1 MSPETEFVTKKEFE
15 HEIEKVRTTQEFDRQ
30 LNDFRIDSIR
40 EMLEERFKSIDERF
54 KSIDERFKDLNSII
68 DVRFEIMQAKMDKS
82 LAEHKEVTARLEGK
96 INAVESK
103 LDMFIHGRYWEIA
116 GVGLIV
122 GLVTFFV
129 QYFVK

>member
-1 MSPETEFVTKKEFE
+1 MSAETEFVTKKEFE

-40 EMLEERFKSIDERF
+40 EMLDERSKNF
-54 KSIDERFKDLNSII
+54 NSII
-68 DVRFEIMQAKMDKS
+68 DARFEIMQAKMDKS

>member
-40 EMLEERFKSIDERF
+40 EMLEERF

>member
-1 MSPETEFVTKKEFE
+1 MSAETEFVTKKEFE

-40 EMLEERFKSIDERF
+40 EMLEERF